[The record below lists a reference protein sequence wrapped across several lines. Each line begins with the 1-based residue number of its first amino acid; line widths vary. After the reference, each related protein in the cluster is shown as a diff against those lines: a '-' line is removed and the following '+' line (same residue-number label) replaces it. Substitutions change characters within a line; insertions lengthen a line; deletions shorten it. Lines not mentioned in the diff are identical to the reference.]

1 MNKDKAINVGGKKIV
16 FNTNNILNEVF
27 KKHIKDLQK
36 NQMIDK
42 IQDIFC
48 DNSMYPYTELL
59 YKMTEPLSNNR
70 ITPIMALSEL
80 KEILNYNPSYEKQSK
95 KTIKKKSR

>member
-36 NQMIDK
+36 NQRDEVPRLNEK
-42 IQDIFC
+42 GQFVRF
-48 DNSMYPYTELL
+48 DNAY
-59 YKMTEPLSNNR
+59 
-70 ITPIMALSEL
+70 
-80 KEILNYNPSYEKQSK
+80 
-95 KTIKKKSR
+95 